1 MHCMRT
7 GGVARAETTAYIGA
21 NNHFATTRQTTAM
34 THRLDMATAL
44 KAGPEGRLTGTTSDH
59 YWNFAGPFGGYLAAL
74 LMRAVMEDARR
85 LGPPVAQTV
94 NFCGPLAKGSFEI
107 ALQMDRGG
115 KATQHWSAR
124 LLQGDATVA
133 TSTIVCANRRETFA
147 HQTVAMPQVPPPEA
161 VPLAVPPPNLPWLGS
176 YAFRFIEGAPVF
188 GSAPRTDGQ
197 LGSSRTALWLADNP
211 ERPLDHV
218 ALSSLADCFVLRLV
232 QMRGGLAPMS
242 TVSMTT
248 YFHATDAEIAAQGS
262 AHLLGIADS
271 KRFVANFHDQSMELW
286 GRDGRLLAS
295 GIQTVWYKE

>member
-7 GGVARAETTAYIGA
+7 GSVAHGETTAYIGA
-21 NNHFATTRQTTAM
+21 LLSFATTRQTTAM
-34 THRLDMATAL
+34 THRLDLATAL
-44 KAGPEGRLTGTTSDH
+44 KAGPDGRLTGTTSDH

-133 TSTIVCANRRETFA
+133 TSTIVCANRRETFS
-147 HQTVAMPQVPPPEA
+147 HQTIAMPQVPPPES
-161 VPLAVPPPNLPWLGS
+161 VPLAVPPPHLPWVGS
-176 YAFRFIEGAPVF
+176 YAFRFIEGAPTF
-188 GSAPRTDGQ
+188 NSTPRTDGT

-248 YFHATDAEIAAQGS
+248 YFHATDAEMQAQGS
-262 AHLLGIADS
+262 APLLGIADS

>member
-1 MHCMRT
+1 
-7 GGVARAETTAYIGA
+7 
-21 NNHFATTRQTTAM
+21 M
-34 THRLDMATAL
+34 TLHRLDQATAL
-44 KAGPEGRLTGTTSDH
+44 KFGPDGRLTGTTSDD

-74 LMRAVMEDARR
+74 LMRAVMEDQRR

-107 ALQMDRGG
+107 ALTLDRGG

-133 TSTIVCANRRETFA
+133 TATIVCANRRETFA
-147 HQTVAMPQVPPPEA
+147 HQAVAMPQVPPAEE
-161 VPLAVPPPNLPWLGS
+161 VPLAPPPPGLPWLGS
-176 YAFRFIEGAPVF
+176 YAFRFIEGAPKF
-188 GSAPRTDGQ
+188 GAAPRTDGK
-197 LGSSRTALWLADNP
+197 LGSPRTALWLSDNP
-211 ERPLDHV
+211 ARPLDHI
-218 ALSSLADCFVLRLV
+218 ALASLADCFVLRLV

-248 YFHATDAEIAAQGS
+248 YFHATDAEMRAQGT
-262 AHLLGIADS
+262 APLLGVADS

-286 GRDGRLLAS
+286 GRDGRLMAS